1 MRKCKKWHSLPKYAM
16 TCRIGTAQVSGDS
29 SLQQTKVVN
38 ASVPNSNWNRQIEL
52 SRHSSNGSSKWLLTD
67 RCELMNKSLV
77 QKAYAVIIRFEP
89 DEGCKLL
96 VLETKSTDYEFYRLP
111 GGNVE
116 ADETPLQA
124 AFRETHEESG
134 TENIRFI
141 RKIGTTT
148 YFKPFIQSDVKR
160 TDYLFEADS
169 DLPDEWEWIGT
180 VGSEA
185 GAVFAFSWISHSSID
200 RVDPELRTFL
210 TPDHIPEL
218 FGLRWNPEMPEAAN
232 D

>member
-1 MRKCKKWHSLPKYAM
+1 
-16 TCRIGTAQVSGDS
+16 
-29 SLQQTKVVN
+29 
-38 ASVPNSNWNRQIEL
+38 
-52 SRHSSNGSSKWLLTD
+52 
-67 RCELMNKSLV
+67 MNKSLV
-77 QKAYAVIIRFEP
+77 QKALAVIIRFDP

-96 VLETKSTDYEFYRLP
+96 VLETKSAGYEFYRLP

-124 AFRETHEESG
+124 AYRETHEESG
-134 TENIRFI
+134 IENIRFI
-141 RKIGTTT
+141 RKIGTTR

-169 DLPDEWEWIGT
+169 GLPDKWEWIGT

-218 FGLRWNPEMPEAAN
+218 FGLRSNRGGSKIAE